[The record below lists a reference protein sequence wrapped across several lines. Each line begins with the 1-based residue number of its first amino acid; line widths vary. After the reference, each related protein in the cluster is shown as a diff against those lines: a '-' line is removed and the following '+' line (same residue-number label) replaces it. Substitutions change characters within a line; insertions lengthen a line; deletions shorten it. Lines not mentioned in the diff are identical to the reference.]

1 METIITQ
8 ITANVVEEILK
19 SIEKNGIS
27 DIGKTAE
34 SLLSVLK
41 GGALKLLSAV
51 IEETDLA
58 VLNAKKERKLDG
70 ITVKHRNVPRT
81 VVTSLG
87 EFLLIS

>member
-41 GGALKLLSAV
+41 VLSCGQ
-51 IEETDLA
+51 ILFRRQRYD
-58 VLNAKKERKLDG
+58 
-70 ITVKHRNVPRT
+70 
-81 VVTSLG
+81 
-87 EFLLIS
+87 